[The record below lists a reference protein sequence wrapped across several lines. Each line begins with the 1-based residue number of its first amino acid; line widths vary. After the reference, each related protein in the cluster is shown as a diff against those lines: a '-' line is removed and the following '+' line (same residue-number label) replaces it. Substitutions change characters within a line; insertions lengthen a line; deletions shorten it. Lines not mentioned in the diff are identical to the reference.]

1 MLTFHCSVRT
11 STVAGVPS
19 SLATPSGRGLF
30 FQRSAVLRTWNP
42 SPSEKALRATATD
55 PKNNAKPTDTNK
67 ILIEPDWLMRPSQRF
82 LVFLNNNF

>member
-1 MLTFHCSVRT
+1 
-11 STVAGVPS
+11 VA
-19 SLATPSGRGLF
+19 GLF
-30 FQRSAVLRTWNP
+30 FQRSAVLTTWNP

-82 LVFLNNNF
+82 LIDLNNNF